1 MSKASY
7 LSSKHS
13 LLNGT
18 VLNRVLLSGVLLTSA
33 LLLSGAAMATEE
45 PKYTVLKQTEDF
57 ELRRYDESQLV
68 AQTWVTG
75 DQDAASRA
83 GFKILAD
90 YIFGNNTA
98 PSGESSKISM
108 TAPVAMQFEAKQST
122 TKKNGGSQK
131 IAMTAP
137 VSIKQEHQQQNDG
150 KWRVQF
156 TMPSQ
161 YSMQTLPKP
170 NNPDITIIE
179 VPPQTYGVIKFSG
192 LAGTEKVAAKTAEL
206 QSWMQ
211 MQKLTII
218 GSPELARYN
227 PPWTLPFMRRNEV
240 MIAYQA
246 K

>member
-1 MSKASY
+1 MIKATR
-7 LSSKHS
+7 
-13 LLNGT
+13 LLNSFT
-18 VLNRVLLSGVLLTSA
+18 LSGVLLTST
-33 LLLSGAAMATEE
+33 LLISGAAMATEE
-45 PKYTVLKQTEDF
+45 PNYTVLSKTENF
-57 ELRRYDESQLV
+57 ELRRYESQLV
-68 AQTWVTG
+68 AQTWVSG

-122 TKKNGGSQK
+122 TKKNDSNESQK

-137 VSIKQEHQQQNDG
+137 VSIKQEQQQNDG

-156 TMPSQ
+156 TMPSK
-161 YSMQTLPKP
+161 YTMQTLPKP

-192 LAGTEKVAAKTAEL
+192 LAGSEKVAVKTVEL

-211 MQKLTII
+211 TQKLTLT
-218 GSPELARYN
+218 GTPELARYN
-227 PPWTLPFMRRNEV
+227 PPWTLPFMRRNEI
-240 MIAYQA
+240 MIAYE
-246 K
+246 KK

>member
-1 MSKASY
+1 MSKATY

-18 VLNRVLLSGVLLTSA
+18 VLNRMLLSGVLLTNA

-45 PKYTVLKQTEDF
+45 PKYTILKQAEDF
-57 ELRRYDESQLV
+57 ELRRYESQLV

-83 GFKILAD
+83 GFKVLAD

-108 TAPVAMQFEAKQST
+108 TAPVAMKFEAKQSA
-122 TKKNGGSQK
+122 TKKNGASQK
-131 IAMTAP
+131 ITMTAP
-137 VSIKQEHQQQNDG
+137 VSIKQEHQQQTDD

-170 NNPDITIIE
+170 NNPDIAIIE

-192 LAGTEKVAAKTAEL
+192 LAGAEKVAAKTAGL

-211 MQKLTII
+211 MQKLNII
-218 GSPELARYN
+218 GTPELARYN

>member
-18 VLNRVLLSGVLLTSA
+18 VLNRTLLSGVLLTSA

-57 ELRRYDESQLV
+57 ELRRYESQLV
-68 AQTWVTG
+68 AQNWVSG
-75 DQDAASRA
+75 NQDAASRA

-90 YIFGNNTA
+90 YIFGNNTT

-108 TAPVAMQFEAKQST
+108 TAPVAMQFEAKQSA

-137 VSIKQEHQQQNDG
+137 VSIKQEHQQQNDS

-170 NNPDITIIE
+170 NNPNIEIIE

-192 LAGTEKVAAKTAEL
+192 LAGAEKVAAKTAEL

-211 MQKLTII
+211 MQKLNII
-218 GSPELARYN
+218 GTPELARYN